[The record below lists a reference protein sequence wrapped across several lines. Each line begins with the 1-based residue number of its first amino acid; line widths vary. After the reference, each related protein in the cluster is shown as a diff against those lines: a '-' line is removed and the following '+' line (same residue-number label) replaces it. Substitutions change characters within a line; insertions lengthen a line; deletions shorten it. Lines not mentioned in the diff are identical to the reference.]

1 MCIRDRDIEAL
12 IKNLEAVN
20 DSLQSPKIR
29 ESDDFK
35 KCVERFQAKL
45 ADLIGVYKSSN
56 SENTA
61 DLNKIISDLKTIL
74 EEIETLSSHDSKVL
88 DFAKD
93 IVPIK

>member
-1 MCIRDRDIEAL
+1 MDIEAL

-35 KCVERFQAKL
+35 KCIERFQAKL
-45 ADLIGVYKSSN
+45 ADLIGVYESSN
-56 SENTA
+56 SKDTA

>member
-1 MCIRDRDIEAL
+1 MDIEAL

-20 DSLQSPKIR
+20 DSLQSPTIL

-56 SENTA
+56 SESSTDIKSA
-61 DLNKIISDLKTIL
+61 ITDIKLIL
-74 EEIETLSSHDSKVL
+74 EEIENLSSHNIKVL
-88 DFAKD
+88 EFVKD
-93 IVPIK
+93 IVPTK

>member
-1 MCIRDRDIEAL
+1 MDIEAL

-20 DSLQSPKIR
+20 DSLNSPTIR

-35 KCVERFQAKL
+35 KCVRRFQAKL

-56 SENTA
+56 SENTTN
-61 DLNKIISDLKTIL
+61 LNKIISDLKIIL
-74 EEIETLSSHDSKVL
+74 EEIETLSSHDIKVL

>member
-1 MCIRDRDIEAL
+1 MDIEAL

-56 SENTA
+56 SEDTT
-61 DLNKIISDLKTIL
+61 DLNKIISDLKAIL
-74 EEIETLSSHDSKVL
+74 EEIDTLSSHDSKVL

>member
-1 MCIRDRDIEAL
+1 MDIKAL

-20 DSLQSPKIR
+20 DSLKSPNIR

-45 ADLIGVYKSSN
+45 ADLIGVYKSSK
-56 SENTA
+56 SENTIE
-61 DLNKIISDLKTIL
+61 LNKIISELKIIL
-74 EEIETLSSHDSKVL
+74 EELDTLSSHDIKVL

>member
-1 MCIRDRDIEAL
+1 MDIEAL

-20 DSLQSPKIR
+20 DSLQSPTIR

-88 DFAKD
+88 DFVKD
-93 IVPIK
+93 VVPIK

>member
-1 MCIRDRDIEAL
+1 MDIEAL

-20 DSLQSPKIR
+20 DSLNSPTIR

-35 KCVERFQAKL
+35 KCVKRFQAKL

-56 SENTA
+56 SEKTA
-61 DLNKIISDLKTIL
+61 DLKTIISDLKAIL
-74 EEIETLSSHDSKVL
+74 EEIDTVSSHDSKVL
-88 DFAKD
+88 DFVKD

>member
-1 MCIRDRDIEAL
+1 MDIEAL

-29 ESDDFK
+29 GSDDFK

-56 SENTA
+56 SEDTT

>member
-1 MCIRDRDIEAL
+1 MDIEAL
-12 IKNLEAVN
+12 IKKLEAVN
-20 DSLQSPKIR
+20 DSLQSPTIR

-45 ADLIGVYKSSN
+45 ADLIGVYKLSN
-56 SENTA
+56 SENTT

>member
-1 MCIRDRDIEAL
+1 MDIEAL

-20 DSLQSPKIR
+20 DSLQSPTIR

-56 SENTA
+56 SKKTT
-61 DLNKIISDLKTIL
+61 DLKIIVSDLKATL
-74 EEIETLSSHDSKVL
+74 EEIDKLSSHDLEVL
-88 DFAKD
+88 DFVKD
-93 IVPIK
+93 IVPVK

>member
-1 MCIRDRDIEAL
+1 MDIEAL

-20 DSLQSPKIR
+20 DSLQSPTIR

-56 SENTA
+56 IESTT
-61 DLNKIISDLKTIL
+61 DLKIIVSDLKTIM
-74 EEIETLSSHDSKVL
+74 EEIESLSSHDSKVL
-88 DFAKD
+88 DFVKD

>member
-1 MCIRDRDIEAL
+1 MDIEAL

-20 DSLQSPKIR
+20 DSLKSPTIR

-35 KCVERFQAKL
+35 KCVRRFQAKL

-56 SENTA
+56 SEKTA
-61 DLNKIISDLKTIL
+61 DLKTIISDLKAIL
-74 EEIETLSSHDSKVL
+74 EEIDTVSSHDSKVL
-88 DFAKD
+88 DFVKD

>member
-1 MCIRDRDIEAL
+1 MDIEAL

-20 DSLQSPKIR
+20 DSLQSPTIR
-29 ESDDFK
+29 GSDDFK

>member
-1 MCIRDRDIEAL
+1 MDIEAL

-20 DSLQSPKIR
+20 DSLQSPSVRK
-29 ESDDFK
+29 SDDFE
-35 KCVERFQAKL
+35 KCVKRFQAKL

-56 SENTA
+56 SEDTT
-61 DLNKIISDLKTIL
+61 DLNKIISDLKAIL

>member
-1 MCIRDRDIEAL
+1 MEIEAL

-20 DSLQSPKIR
+20 DSLQSPTIR

-88 DFAKD
+88 DFVKD

>member
-1 MCIRDRDIEAL
+1 MDIEAL

-20 DSLQSPKIR
+20 DSLQSPTIR

-88 DFAKD
+88 DFVKD